1 MDTSRFFIEKPR
13 FSGVIAVLMVLIGL
27 IAIIVLPVSQYP
39 QITPPQIV
47 VTATYPGAGATVL
60 ADTVAVPIENAL
72 NGIDGV
78 LYMSSTSSDDGT
90 YQLTITFNIGVD
102 PDMAQV
108 KVENR
113 LQQVK
118 SLLPDVVNQ
127 EGLDVKT
134 QSANILGF
142 MVLES
147 PGHTFTGL
155 ELSNFA
161 YTTVQNPLGRV
172 PGVGDVTVY
181 GPQNSMRIWLDPLKL
196 AGLNLSASDVVRAIE
211 SQNTQAALGS
221 IGAAPVSGNNNLVLG
236 LTTKGLLSSVS
247 DFENITI
254 AASAD
259 GGIVHLKDVARI
271 ETGADNYDLSAEY
284 NNEPSVII
292 ALSQTPGSNALTTMK
307 ALRKEMETLQRSF
320 PDDMVLK
327 IAYDSTD
334 FVRAS
339 IEGIISTLMIT
350 FLLVIGV
357 VYLFLQNLKA
367 TIIPMLTIPVSLIAT
382 FMVIYAIGF
391 DINILTLFAL
401 ILAIGLVVDDAIIVV
416 ERVQYLMKYRRMDS
430 VSAAIQAMKDIGS
443 SIIATTLVLLSI
455 FIPVGMMAGIT
466 GEIYKQFAITIATAV
481 LFSAVNALTLSP
493 ALCAIFLRQKSEN
506 KKKNNNK
513 NLFYYFNAFLDKVQ
527 NGYLQVVGWLTG
539 HLGAMVLLLVV
550 VIGGVVLLFV
560 RTPQSFIPE
569 EDQGVIFASVQLP
582 DTAGIDQTEAVLR
595 ALGEPILKEKGIG
608 YFMGISGA
616 SLLGGSGEN
625 IGMAVVGLKPWSERS
640 GADMTS
646 MAIEARLRAKYG
658 QNPNASVNFFALPA
672 IPGVGN
678 SDGLSFQLNAVTADA
693 TTDDLAKA
701 LDKMLVALNKN
712 KKVFSYGFSTF
723 IPGTPHLY
731 LDIDRDKLAAYDIPV
746 SSFFETLQNNI
757 GSRYV
762 NNITLM
768 GQINQVV
775 VQADFSSRADI
786 EDVMNLYVPSQNG
799 ALVQVQ
805 NFASVRTVLMPSAI
819 DRYNQYLTAAVT
831 AASAP
836 GVSTGTAI
844 AAVER
849 VAASLGKAFNVAWT
863 GLSLQEVETAG
874 LALILMTLAIVFSYL
889 FLVALYESWLIAF
902 AVIFTNVFAV
912 LGALTGLTLMG
923 LPLSIYAQLGIV
935 LLIGLAS
942 KNAILIVQFTLSY
955 HRQGMPILQA
965 AVKGAGERF
974 RAVVMTALTF
984 ILGVMPM
991 IFATG
996 AGAGSQVSMGTS
1008 VFFGMIAST
1017 AVGIL
1022 FVPALFALF
1031 AAASDHFDR
1040 SRTVQ
1045 SKQRRKNG

>member
-1 MDTSRFFIEKPR
+1 M
-13 FSGVIAVLMVLIGL
+13 
-27 IAIIVLPVSQYP
+27 
-39 QITPPQIV
+39 
-47 VTATYPGAGATVL
+47 
-60 ADTVAVPIENAL
+60 
-72 NGIDGV
+72 
-78 LYMSSTSSDDGT
+78 
-90 YQLTITFNIGVD
+90 
-102 PDMAQV
+102 
-108 KVENR
+108 
-113 LQQVK
+113 
-118 SLLPDVVNQ
+118 
-127 EGLDVKT
+127 
-134 QSANILGF
+134 
-142 MVLES
+142 
-147 PGHTFTGL
+147 
-155 ELSNFA
+155 
-161 YTTVQNPLGRV
+161 
-172 PGVGDVTVY
+172 
-181 GPQNSMRIWLDPLKL
+181 
-196 AGLNLSASDVVRAIE
+196 
-211 SQNTQAALGS
+211 
-221 IGAAPVSGNNNLVLG
+221 
-236 LTTKGLLSSVS
+236 
-247 DFENITI
+247 
-254 AASAD
+254 
-259 GGIVHLKDVARI
+259 
-271 ETGADNYDLSAEY
+271 
-284 NNEPSVII
+284 
-292 ALSQTPGSNALTTMK
+292 
-307 ALRKEMETLQRSF
+307 
-320 PDDMVLK
+320 
-327 IAYDSTD
+327 
-334 FVRAS
+334 
-339 IEGIISTLMIT
+339 
-350 FLLVIGV
+350 
-357 VYLFLQNLKA
+357 
-367 TIIPMLTIPVSLIAT
+367 
-382 FMVIYAIGF
+382 
-391 DINILTLFAL
+391 
-401 ILAIGLVVDDAIIVV
+401 
-416 ERVQYLMKYRRMDS
+416 
-430 VSAAIQAMKDIGS
+430 
-443 SIIATTLVLLSI
+443 
-455 FIPVGMMAGIT
+455 
-466 GEIYKQFAITIATAV
+466 
-481 LFSAVNALTLSP
+481 
-493 ALCAIFLRQKSEN
+493 
-506 KKKNNNK
+506 
-513 NLFYYFNAFLDKVQ
+513 
-527 NGYLQVVGWLTG
+527 
-539 HLGAMVLLLVV
+539 
-550 VIGGVVLLFV
+550 

-625 IGMAVVGLKPWSERS
+625 IGMAVVGLKPWSERPGS
-640 GADMTS
+640 DMTS

-701 LDKMLVALNKN
+701 LDKMLVALNQN

-786 EDVMNLYVPSQNG
+786 EDVMNLYVPSKNG

-819 DRYNQYLTAAVT
+819 DRYNQYLTAA
-831 AASAP
+831 
-836 GVSTGTAI
+836 
-844 AAVER
+844 
-849 VAASLGKAFNVAWT
+849 T

>member
-1 MDTSRFFIEKPR
+1 MDISRFFIEKPR
-13 FSGVIAVLMVLIGL
+13 FSGVIAVVMVLIGL
-27 IAIIVLPVSQYP
+27 IAIVVLPVSQYP

-60 ADTVAVPIENAL
+60 TDTVAVPIENAL

-118 SLLPDVVNQ
+118 SLLPDIVNQ

-161 YTTVQNPLGRV
+161 YTTIQNPLGRV

-196 AGLNLSASDVVRAIE
+196 AGLNLSASDVVQAIE

-221 IGAAPVSGNNNLVLG
+221 IGSAPVSGNNNLVLG
-236 LTTKGLLSSVS
+236 LTTKGLLTSVS

-254 AASAD
+254 ASSSD
-259 GGIVHLKDVARI
+259 GGLVRLKDVARI
-271 ETGADNYDLSAEY
+271 EIGADNYNLSAEY

-307 ALRKEMETLQRSF
+307 SLRTEIETLQRSF
-320 PDDMVLK
+320 PDDMILK

-416 ERVQYLMKYRRMDS
+416 ERVQYLMQYHHMDS
-430 VSAAIQAMKDIGS
+430 ISAAVQAMKDIGS

-455 FIPVGMMAGIT
+455 FVPVGMMAGIT

-481 LFSAVNALTLSP
+481 LFSAINALTLSP
-493 ALCAIFLRQKSEN
+493 ALCAIFLRQKEN
-506 KKKNNNK
+506 IKNKNKNK
-513 NLFYYFNAFLDKVQ
+513 NLFCYFNVLLDKLQ
-527 NGYLQVVGWLTG
+527 NAYLQMVGWLTA
-539 HLGAMVLLLVV
+539 HLGVMVLLVGA
-550 VIGGVVLLFV
+550 VIGSVILLFL

-569 EDQGVIFASVQLP
+569 EDQGVIFASIQLP

-595 ALGEPILKEKGIG
+595 ALGTPILQEKGVA

-616 SLLGGSGEN
+616 SLLSGSGEN
-625 IGMAVVGLKPWSERS
+625 IGMAVIGLKPWDERA
-640 GADMTS
+640 GKEMTG
-646 MAIEARLRAKYG
+646 MAIEDRLRAKYG
-658 QNPNASVNFFALPA
+658 HNPNADVNFFALPA

-678 SDGLSFQLNAVTADA
+678 SDGLSFQLNAVTATA

-701 LDKMLVALNKN
+701 LDHILMTLNQN
-712 KKVFSYGFSTF
+712 KKEFSYAFSTF

-746 SSFFETLQNNI
+746 GTFFETLQNNI

-775 VQADFSSRADI
+775 IQADFPSRADI
-786 EDVMNLYVPSQNG
+786 EDVLNLYVPARNG
-799 ALVQVQ
+799 ALVQVR

-819 DRYNQYLTAAVT
+819 NRYNQYLTAAVT
-831 AASAP
+831 AATAS

-844 AAVER
+844 ATVDKT
-849 VAASLGKAFNVAWT
+849 AASLGKAFNIAWT

-874 LALILMTLAIVFSYL
+874 LALILIALAVVFSYL
-889 FLVALYESWLIAF
+889 FLVALYESWLIAL

-912 LGALTGLTLMG
+912 LGALMGLTWMG

-1008 VFFGMIAST
+1008 VFFGMIIAT

-1031 AAASDHFDR
+1031 ASASDYFAR
-1040 SRTVQ
+1040 SQ
-1045 SKQRRKNG
+1045 PIQPKQRRHQK